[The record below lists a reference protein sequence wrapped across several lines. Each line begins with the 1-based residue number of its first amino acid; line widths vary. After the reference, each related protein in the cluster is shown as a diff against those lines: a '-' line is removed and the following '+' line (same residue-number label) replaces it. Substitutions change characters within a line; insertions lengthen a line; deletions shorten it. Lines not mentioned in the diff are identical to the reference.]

1 MVSFN
6 NKYAIYI
13 VEAEALKASKGKG
26 VLLSRLQNV
35 AVATPPVR
43 EKKKNKKPLCIGYS
57 TFTRHKICCALS
69 VN

>member
-13 VEAEALKASKGKG
+13 VEAEALKASEG
-26 VLLSRLQNV
+26 VLISRLQNV

-43 EKKKNKKPLCIGYS
+43 KKKKNKKPLCIVSYS
-57 TFTRHKICCALS
+57 TFTHHKICCALS
-69 VN
+69 LY